1 MFPLLAHPTLD
12 RSSHTNHYL
21 RKCPTDKLAVL
32 SDGGNYSFKIPPSQR
47 GVDLCQIDKKQTKM
61 KTKQQQKAYQH
72 TKTKRCTFMKGML

>member
-32 SDGGNYSFKIPPSQR
+32 SDRGNYSFKIPPSQR
-47 GVDLCQIDKKQTKM
+47 GVDLCQIDKKTNKNENKTTTKS
-61 KTKQQQKAYQH
+61 QSAH
-72 TKTKRCTFMKGML
+72 